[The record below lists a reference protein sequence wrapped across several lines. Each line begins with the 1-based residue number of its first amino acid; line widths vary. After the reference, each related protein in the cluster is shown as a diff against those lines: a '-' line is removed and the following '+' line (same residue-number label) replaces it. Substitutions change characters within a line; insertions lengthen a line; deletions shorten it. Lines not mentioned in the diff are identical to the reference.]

1 LRKPKIN
8 GLAALIFWV
17 AVWYLAALWVNNPL
31 LLPTPVDVLRRL
43 GELAITASFWQIT
56 FTSIGRILLGV
67 VSGVALALLR
77 PLAKKYFT
85 PRITRTNVD
94 ALAGKTCLCVT
105 AIDNLTGAGQVR
117 IGDVEWTA
125 RSTTGEPIPVGEQ
138 VRIDRV
144 EGVKVYVT
152 PISVKV

>member
-1 LRKPKIN
+1 MHTVFWFILLIIFVVVEAVTVN
-8 GLAALIFWV
+8 MVSAWFAAGSLAAL
-17 AVWYLAALWVNNPL
+17 LAALAGGKMWL
-31 LLPTPVDVLRRL
+31 
-43 GELAITASFWQIT
+43 Q
-56 FTSIGRILLGV
+56 ILLFLV

-94 ALAGKTCLCVT
+94 ALAGKICLCVT
-105 AIDNLTGAGQVR
+105 AVDNLNGTGQVK

-125 RSTTGEPIPVGEQ
+125 RSTNGEPIPVGTQ
-138 VRIDRV
+138 VKIDRV

-152 PISVKV
+152 PVTVAVK